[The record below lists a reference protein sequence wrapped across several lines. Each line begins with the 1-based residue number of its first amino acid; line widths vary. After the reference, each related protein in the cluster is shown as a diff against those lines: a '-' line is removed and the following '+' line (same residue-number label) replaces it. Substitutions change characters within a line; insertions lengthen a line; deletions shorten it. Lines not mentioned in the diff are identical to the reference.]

1 MRTAKKK
8 DSVIIGILIECPD
21 CGENLRESGQKT
33 ASEMINIWD
42 HPEVAYCLSDNCVMQ
57 VEDEDGI
64 TFRLASIVHIKKV
77 VDSYINQVN
86 LLKNRGS

>member
-8 DSVIIGILIECPD
+8 GSVIIGILIECPD